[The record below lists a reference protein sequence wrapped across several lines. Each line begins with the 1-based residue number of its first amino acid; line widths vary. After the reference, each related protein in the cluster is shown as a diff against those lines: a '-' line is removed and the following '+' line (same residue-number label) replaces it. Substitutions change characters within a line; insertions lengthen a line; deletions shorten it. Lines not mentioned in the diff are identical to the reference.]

1 MRILVSIA
9 NKTTFQVHWSAP
21 RVPYFTTL
29 IGPKFGGEPAGE
41 GGLSD
46 EQEKRIWTLTA
57 HNNQLIKQL
66 NEKVIIN

>member
-1 MRILVSIA
+1 M
-9 NKTTFQVHWSAP
+9 
-21 RVPYFTTL
+21 
-29 IGPKFGGEPAGE
+29 IGPKFGVEPAGE

-66 NEKVIIN
+66 NEKVKSINLTIQRKGNN